1 MPRLSDTMEQG
12 TIGRWLV
19 KEGDSFSEGDV
30 LAEIETDKAL
40 MELQAYDAATMLRIL
55 VNDGETA
62 DLGAP
67 IAIVGDAGEEVAA
80 TDGKA
85 RAARARGRRAA
96 GGAGAGPR
104 GRAGGRAA
112 RAGRARP
119 QRQAGGRHHAQGVA
133 DRAQDGRPGRHRPR
147 AAGRA
152 RQRPG
157 GADRQGRRGAADR
170 RRRVA
175 APPAP
180 APAAPQ
186 QAPAAR
192 RCGAG
197 RRGRGARPVADAEGG
212 RAADGPVQVDRP
224 PLLRRVR
231 DRHDARDGDALGAE
245 RRAGRHAAR
254 SSASTT

>member
-85 RAARARGRRAA
+85 EQPEARRRGAA
-96 GGAGAGPR
+96 GGAGAGPP

-112 RAGRARP
+112 RAGRALPTASRRP
-119 QRQAGGRHHAQGVA
+119 APRSRCRRSPARWPT
-133 DRAQDGRPGRHRPR
+133 RP
-147 AAGRA
+147 ASTS
-152 RQRPG
+152 
-157 GADRQGRRGAADR
+157 RRWPGAA
-170 RRRVA
+170 
-175 APPAP
+175 
-180 APAAPQ
+180 
-186 QAPAAR
+186 AAR
-192 RCGAG
+192 RGG
-197 RRGRGARPVADAEGG
+197 SSRPTWSG
-212 RAADGPVQVDRP
+212 
-224 PLLRRVR
+224 
-231 DRHDARDGDALGAE
+231 
-245 RRAGRHAAR
+245 
-254 SSASTT
+254 